1 MEDEDELISFAKN
14 LDFDKYI
21 DDLEV
26 HTMMERVKAR
36 IAQLERETTADEMR
50 EIEAEERAIMRMA
63 MEAKVGRCRFGI
75 FFNLPWLIV

>member
-1 MEDEDELISFAKN
+1 MTEDEDELIAFAKG

-36 IAQLERETTADEMR
+36 IAQLEHETTEEERRD
-50 EIEAEERAIMRMA
+50 IEAEERAVMRMQ
-63 MEAKVGRCRFGI
+63 MEAKVPPVTTECVVF
-75 FFNLPWLIV
+75 PM